1 MNHEHLA
8 LIIYM
13 ERYFEY
19 IERLLQQQGFYQNHL
34 QAQNRL
40 NISHCNF
47 KSFTLNLNHDT
58 IFHCCKNARH
68 AVIRQLLLILVFFS
82 LFLQIY
88 LFESIFHGKLSI
100 SFTLII
106 DEISHESLKAAFG
119 VIYRH
124 HSHSQNLTFLTNLLE
139 IPLVA

>member
-1 MNHEHLA
+1 MNHEYLA

-40 NISHCNF
+40 NISRNF

-82 LFLQIY
+82 LSLQIY

-139 IPLVA
+139 TPLVA

>member
-19 IERLLQQQGFYQNHL
+19 IERLLQ
-34 QAQNRL
+34 AQNRL
-40 NISHCNF
+40 NISRNF